1 MFSVF
6 WLCFRLTGCDKDTV
20 LFFKSKWQAIYV
32 NNAFQSPKQNYT
44 ISKNDKPT
52 TLIVSG
58 VKTTSVMLK
67 TKKENRSCYQSG
79 NVWVTLQLL
88 NFHISRKRMS
98 VKLLQPYVTF
108 NQPLSQV
115 RKSLPTSAYLGKCA

>member
-6 WLCFRLTGCDKDTV
+6 LLCFRLTGCDKDTV

-32 NNAFQSPKQNYT
+32 NNAFQSPEQNYK
-44 ISKNDKPT
+44 ISKNNKPT
-52 TLIVSG
+52 ILIVSG

-67 TKKENRSCYQSG
+67 TTKKTDHATR
-79 NVWVTLQLL
+79 VHVATLQLL

-108 NQPLSQV
+108 IQPLSQV
-115 RKSLPTSAYLGKCA
+115 RKSLPTSAYLGKFA